1 MSTFIKFAAAA
12 AVAATAVVGVVAYKR
27 YTVNPVR
34 ARADKLENRLMAL
47 NERRLKTTD
56 AQQLEA
62 IENEMAI
69 VAWDL
74 GQAYGELLCA
84 EAKQAA

>member
-12 AVAATAVVGVVAYKR
+12 AVVATAVVGVVAYKR
-27 YTVNPVR
+27 CTANPVR
-34 ARADKLENRLMAL
+34 TRADKLEARLMAL
-47 NERRLKTTD
+47 NERRLKATD
-56 AQQLEA
+56 VQQLEA

-74 GQAYGELLCA
+74 GQAYGELLRA